1 MSQLLIFLALA
12 VFVALL
18 MQKKSID
25 QIESLHQNLSVNL
38 SIILGAVWVLVVWL
52 IFFHL
57 KNLSRIVTITLNKM
71 QDPMGM

>member
-52 IFFHL
+52 LVF
-57 KNLSRIVTITLNKM
+57 SS
-71 QDPMGM
+71 